1 MNWLWNTIRVRKNKT
16 TKPKGKLDFKRF
28 RIAVNG
34 ADLTILLAERLFS
47 TFKLQIALDS
57 FRDIRYSNNLLF

>member
-16 TKPKGKLDFKRF
+16 TKPKGKPDFKRF

-34 ADLTILLAERLFS
+34 VNGAYLTILLA
-47 TFKLQIALDS
+47 
-57 FRDIRYSNNLLF
+57 

>member
-1 MNWLWNTIRVRKNKT
+1 MNWLWNTISNRKNKT

-34 ADLTILLAERLFS
+34 ADLTILLA
-47 TFKLQIALDS
+47 
-57 FRDIRYSNNLLF
+57 